1 MVLQLSSNPLLKD
14 YRIVLNKRV
23 NSNSSINTSPN
34 TGEAYILLGE
44 GYNIINSVNIEYD
57 SDTPLVEA
65 SMIVRGTLE
74 HDLIVNGDM
83 ISIAAPVV
91 DFDGNIPRLMIFRGY
106 VFDNI
111 QEPETGELRIIV
123 RNLGHWLTRDTF
135 FFTLKAGETASE
147 FIRRITEIAGIPI
160 HNLVNTTYKMEKGKV
175 YENASYYDAF
185 LDVLSITMQQEG
197 KDYNLYISHIG
208 LVVEELDKFPSKMW
222 VFETSFR
229 TPTMMKPIRTRS
241 ISDPDFANVA
251 IGYRPPDQSGGLLS
265 GIGELFVGD
274 SVTEIN
280 QDSVNQFGSFP
291 IDINISQFN
300 SEDEI
305 RSHLKK
311 VIDKKSKEVE
321 KVSFSTF
328 ALNSLKPLD
337 RVILID
343 RASGIVGE
351 FYIKHLT
358 TKIRDNN
365 FKHDLT
371 VTKRRNVPENIIDQ
385 VISNDNNVFTDLS
398 VLS

>member
-1 MVLQLSSNPLLKD
+1 MVLQISSNPLLKD
-14 YRIVLNKRV
+14 YRISLNKR
-23 NSNSSINTSPN
+23 SN
-34 TGEAYILLGE
+34 EAYLLLGD
-44 GYNIINSVNIEYD
+44 GFNIVNSVNIEYD

-65 SMIVRGTLE
+65 SMILRGTLE
-74 HDLIVNGDM
+74 KDLIVNGDM

-91 DFDGNIPRLMIFRGY
+91 DFDGNVPRLMIFRGY

-135 FFTLKAGETASE
+135 FFTLNTGETASQ
-147 FIRRITEIAGIPI
+147 FIRRIAEAANIPI
-160 HNLVNTTYKMEKGKV
+160 HSIVNTNYKMEKGKV

-185 LDVLSITMQQEG
+185 LDVLSITMQQEDR
-197 KDYNLYISHIG
+197 DYNLYINPVG
-208 LVVEELDKFPSKMW
+208 LVVEELVSAPGKMW

-229 TPTMMKPIRTRS
+229 TPTMMKQIRTRS

-274 SVTEIN
+274 SVTVID
-280 QDSVNQFGSFP
+280 QVSVNDFGSFP
-291 IDINISQFN
+291 VAINVSQFN
-300 SEDEI
+300 SEDEV

-311 VIDKKSKEVE
+311 VIEKRSVEVE
-321 KVSFSTF
+321 KVTFSTF

-337 RVILID
+337 RVMLID
-343 RASGIVGE
+343 RASDIVGE
-351 FYIKHLT
+351 YFIKHLT

-365 FKHDLT
+365 FSHDLT
-371 VTKRRNVPENIIDQ
+371 VTKRRNVPQNIIDQ
-385 VISNDNNVFTDLS
+385 IISSETGVLGTLS
-398 VLS
+398 GL

>member
-1 MVLQLSSNPLLKD
+1 MVLQISSNPLLKD
-14 YRIVLNKRV
+14 YRISLNKRT
-23 NSNSSINTSPN
+23 NEN
-34 TGEAYILLGE
+34 YLLLGD
-44 GYNIINSVNIEYD
+44 GFNIINSVNIEYD

-65 SMIVRGTLE
+65 SMILRGTLE
-74 HDLIVNGDM
+74 KDLIVNGDM

-91 DFDGNIPRLMIFRGY
+91 DFDGNVPRLIIFRGY

-135 FFTLKAGETASE
+135 FFTLNAGETATQ
-147 FIRRITEIAGIPI
+147 FIRRIAEAANIPI
-160 HNLVNTTYKMEKGKV
+160 HSIVNTTYRMEKGKV

-185 LDVLSITMQQEG
+185 LDVLSITMQQEDR
-197 KDYNLYISHIG
+197 DYNLYINPVG
-208 LVVEELDKFPSKMW
+208 LVVEELISTPGKMW

-251 IGYRPPDQSGGLLS
+251 IGYRPPDQSGGALANLS
-265 GIGELFVGD
+265 VLFVGD

-280 QDSVNQFGSFP
+280 QNSVNDFGSFP
-291 IDINISQFN
+291 VNINVSQFN
-300 SEDEI
+300 SEDEV

-311 VIDKKSKEVE
+311 VIEKRSVE
-321 KVSFSTF
+321 KEKVTFSTF

-343 RASGIVGE
+343 RASDIVGE
-351 FYIKHLT
+351 YFIKHLT
-358 TKIRDNN
+358 TKIRDDN
-365 FKHDLT
+365 FSHDLT
-371 VTKRRNVPENIIDQ
+371 VTKRRNVPENIINQ
-385 VISNDNNVFTDLS
+385 IISSDTGVLGILS
-398 VLS
+398 GL

>member
-1 MVLQLSSNPLLKD
+1 MVLQISSNPLLND

-23 NSNSSINTSPN
+23 NSNSSVNTSSN
-34 TGEAYILLGE
+34 TGEVYLLLGDNS
-44 GYNIINSVNIEYD
+44 NIVNSVNIEYD
-57 SDTPLVEA
+57 SDTPLIEA
-65 SMIVRGTLE
+65 SMIIRGTLE

-91 DFDGNIPRLMIFRGY
+91 DFDGNILRLMIFRGY

-135 FFTLKAGETASE
+135 FFTLNAGETASE
-147 FIRRITEIAGIPI
+147 FIRRIVTAANIPI
-160 HNLVNTTYKMEKGKV
+160 HNLVNTTYRMEKGKV

-185 LDVLSITMQQEG
+185 LDVLSITMQQED
-197 KDYNLYISHIG
+197 KDYNLYISPIG
-208 LVVEELDKFPSKMW
+208 LVVEELEKFSNKMW
-222 VFETSFR
+222 VFETSFN
-229 TPTMMKPIRTRS
+229 TPTMIKPIRTRS

-251 IGYRPPDQSGGLLS
+251 IGYRPLDQSGGFLS
-265 GIGELFVGD
+265 GIGELFVAD
-274 SVTEIN
+274 SITEIN
-280 QDSVNQFGSFP
+280 QDSVNNFGSFP
-291 IDINISQFN
+291 INVNISQFN

-305 RSHLKK
+305 RLHLKK
-311 VIDKKSKEVE
+311 VIEKKSVEIE

-337 RVILID
+337 RIMLID

-351 FYIKHLT
+351 YFIKHLT

-365 FKHDLT
+365 FSHDLT
-371 VTKRRNVPENIIDQ
+371 VTKRRNVPESIINQ
-385 VISNDNNVFTDLS
+385 VISSGTGAIADLS
-398 VLS
+398 VL